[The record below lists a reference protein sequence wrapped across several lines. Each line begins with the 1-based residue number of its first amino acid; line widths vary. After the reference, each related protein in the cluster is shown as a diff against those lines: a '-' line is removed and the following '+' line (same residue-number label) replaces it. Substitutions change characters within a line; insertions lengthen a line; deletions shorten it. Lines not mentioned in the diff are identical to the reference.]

1 MKVCPVLVVIGLCPC
16 LGGVCPH
23 WAGCVGSW
31 SGAFGQ
37 NLVAKIA
44 MQELKCALHEYI
56 PRWPSS

>member
-16 LGGVCPH
+16 LGGVFPH
-23 WAGCVGSW
+23 WAACVGSW

-44 MQELKCALHEYI
+44 MQECALHEYI